1 MALRLDNEAAWLLE
15 ARPYR
20 ETSLLVEVL
29 TERHGRLGLV
39 AQGARGASRGQGLR
53 RALLEPFRPLR
64 LSAAGAG
71 ELLTLRAVEADGMP
85 QRPVGDPLFAALYV
99 NELVQRLTGR
109 GDPVPELFR
118 RYRHWLAQLAALPPG
133 AAATLPLA
141 WSLRRFER
149 DLLAQAGYALALERD
164 EDGAPLDP
172 QGDYAFDPDQ
182 GAGPWSPASPWPRVR
197 GEVLLAWAGEQRPGP
212 TLMAAL
218 RNLSRR
224 VIAHRLDGA
233 ALRSLRLAAQW
244 RLRRG
249 GAGTDGGDDGP

>member
-29 TERHGRLGLV
+29 TARHGRLGLV
-39 AQGARGASRGQGLR
+39 AQGARGGSRGQGLR

-71 ELLTLRAVEADGMP
+71 ELLTLATVEADGTP

-109 GDPVPELFR
+109 GDPVPELFL
-118 RYRHWLAQLAALPPG
+118 RYRDWLAELARLP
-133 AAATLPLA
+133 AAPPSALA

-149 DLLAQAGYALALERD
+149 DLLALVGYALVLAHD
-164 EDGAPLDP
+164 EDGDVLDP
-172 QGDYAFDPDQ
+172 EADYAFDPDQ
-182 GAGPWSPASPWPRVR
+182 GARAWSPASPWPRVR
-197 GEVLLAWAGEQRPGP
+197 GEVLLAWAGDRQPSP
-212 TLMAAL
+212 TQLSAL
-218 RNLSRR
+218 RALSRR
-224 VIAHRLDGA
+224 VIGHRLDGA
-233 ALRSLRLAAQW
+233 PLRSLRLAAQW
-244 RLRRG
+244 RLQP
-249 GAGTDGGDDGP
+249 GAGEDPGE

>member
-29 TERHGRLGLV
+29 TEAHGRLGLV

-64 LSAAGAG
+64 LSAAGSG
-71 ELLTLRAVEADGMP
+71 ELLTLGAVEADGLP
-85 QRPVGDPLFAALYV
+85 LRPVGDPLFAALYV

-109 GDPVPELFR
+109 GDPVPALFR
-118 RYRHWLAQLAALPPG
+118 RYRRWLAELAALPADDG
-133 AAATLPLA
+133 AALA

-149 DLLAQAGYALALERD
+149 DLLAQAGYALALAHD
-164 EDGAPLDP
+164 EEGLALDP
-172 QGDYAFDPDQ
+172 AADYAFDPDQ
-182 GAGPWSPASPWPRVR
+182 GARPWTPASPWPRVR
-197 GEVLLAWAGEQRPGP
+197 GEVLLAWAGDRQPAP
-212 TLMAAL
+212 ALLSAL
-218 RNLSRR
+218 RALARR

-233 ALRSLRLAAQW
+233 PLRSLRLAAQW
-244 RLRRG
+244 RLQPP
-249 GAGTDGGDDGP
+249 AAPAPGDAEA